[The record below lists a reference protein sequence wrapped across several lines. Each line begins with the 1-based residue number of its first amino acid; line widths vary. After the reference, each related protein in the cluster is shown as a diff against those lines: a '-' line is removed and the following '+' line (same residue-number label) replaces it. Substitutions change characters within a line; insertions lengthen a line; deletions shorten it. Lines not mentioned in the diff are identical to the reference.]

1 MAAAGVAG
9 RRWAH
14 LMLHAIR
21 SRRGLSTGTFL
32 LLLCLVWAGA
42 YAQPVSAWWGVPH
55 ARPFTPTGRFGVDT
69 NLLSRSKLSA
79 WAIDRYLAAY
89 TPLPPLGAAFMKA
102 ERRYGVNARYL
113 VAHAM
118 LESGFGTSDIAR
130 YAHNLFGYH
139 AFDRDPWRY
148 ASRFPTYADGIDRIA
163 HRIRDEYLDPRGRW
177 WGGAPTLRGM
187 RYYASDPNWDRKIA
201 AIAAGLNL
209 PTLTSLGVRFGDLVM
224 KDDIRAGTR
233 TSLTIGLDPGR
244 DGPPAG
250 LRFAVRFRPI
260 DVGEA
265 DPAMAT
271 PPWQAPPWQAERRCR
286 RH

>member
-1 MAAAGVAG
+1 
-9 RRWAH
+9 
-14 LMLHAIR
+14 MLPAIR

-32 LLLCLVWAGA
+32 LLLCLVWAGTP
-42 YAQPVSAWWGVPH
+42 QPAAGWWGVPH
-55 ARPFTPTGRFGVDT
+55 ARPYTPGGRFGVDT
-69 NLLSRSKLSA
+69 NLLSRSSLSG

-102 ERRYGVNARYL
+102 ERRYGINARYL

-148 ASRFPTYADGIDRIA
+148 ASRFRTFAEGIDRIA
-163 HRIRDEYLDPRGRW
+163 HRIRDDYLDPRGRW

-201 AIAAGLNL
+201 AIADGLNL
-209 PTLTSLGVRFGDLVM
+209 PTLSALGVRFGDLTV
-224 KDDIRAGTR
+224 KD
-233 TSLTIGLDPGR
+233 
-244 DGPPAG
+244 
-250 LRFAVRFRPI
+250 
-260 DVGEA
+260 
-265 DPAMAT
+265 
-271 PPWQAPPWQAERRCR
+271 
-286 RH
+286 